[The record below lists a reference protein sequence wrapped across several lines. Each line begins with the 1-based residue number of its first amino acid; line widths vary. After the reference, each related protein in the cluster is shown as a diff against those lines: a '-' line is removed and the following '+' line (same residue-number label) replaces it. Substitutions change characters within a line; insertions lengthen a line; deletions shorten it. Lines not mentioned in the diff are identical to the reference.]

1 MHSKPFCQER
11 IDLQRNY
18 ELIHLWRRRMKF
30 DRLSGIT
37 GRTIVFRSPET
48 SGMLHPLRIS
58 ISFPSTIS
66 ISWKCNT
73 ALRNEYTVVLLYSY
87 AILQFSL
94 SLSLSLPLLSFFSFL
109 IFLCMKTRM
118 DAVSRQKSQIFRR
131 VFHAHVYPLNF
142 WTKCTV

>member
-73 ALRNEYTVVLLYSY
+73 ALRNEYTVVLLYSCT
-87 AILQFSL
+87 ILQFSL
-94 SLSLSLPLLSFFSFL
+94 SLSLSLLLFFSFL
-109 IFLCMKTRM
+109 IFLPTKKGRGISAKVTDLSTYLLRSLSCL
-118 DAVSRQKSQIFRR
+118 
-131 VFHAHVYPLNF
+131 LNF
-142 WTKCTV
+142 WIKCTV